1 MLILVKNLR
10 ESLVYIKPSTNVNQS
25 SKFSVLSNRVND
37 DLIYREKKL
46 TGRIVF
52 LFYAFVWEH

>member
-52 LFYAFVWEH
+52 LFYTFVWEH